1 MGGPLGARVAGE
13 LHGGTCYSPMKADLR
28 GSIGLLIKIQGPRRK
43 DSVSKNV
50 ASRITTRVCSEEGLI
65 VRKQCVSAAGRP

>member
-1 MGGPLGARVAGE
+1 MGGHVIPP
-13 LHGGTCYSPMKADLR
+13 TKADLG
-28 GSIGLLIKIQGPRRK
+28 GSAGLLIEIQGPRRK